1 MMNDIIFQLSVRSIR
16 LNLLRS
22 ILAAI
27 GIVIGVV
34 AIASMGMMGANMT
47 MSVTQQLSAMANVL
61 VVKADTGGGGGSG
74 FFGGGPAASS
84 VTTTTRRSSSS
95 TVSTI
100 DYITKSELDDLQHA
114 AGKYGTVYPLYQTSD
129 KIVVGD
135 NQGRASIYGLRDTD
149 MASVLTID
157 QGELPKS
164 AGTVAIGPTLASR
177 QGLTLGS
184 RITIGDE
191 TKNESV
197 QKFRVVGILK
207 LKGLSVDLNS
217 DNAIIMTEKSYVG
230 IIGGDE
236 QYDQVN
242 VIVSDIQNV
251 NATKLAI
258 TDQLNSKKN
267 VVTIQDSSRML
278 ESNTSTVGTLTTF
291 VMAIAGISLL
301 VAATSI
307 FNVMMMSVT
316 ERIREIG
323 ILRSIGTQKGEVRR
337 MFLYEAIILGLVGAG
352 IGAVMSVILGWLVVL
367 AMVGTTDYF
376 FTYQSLIYVPVSMAI
391 GIAICIVSGVY
402 PAWRAANLDPIE
414 ALRSE

>member
-1 MMNDIIFQLSVRSIR
+1 
-16 LNLLRS
+16 
-22 ILAAI
+22 
-27 GIVIGVV
+27 
-34 AIASMGMMGANMT
+34 MMGANMT

-61 VVKADTGGGGGSG
+61 VVKADTGGGGGGG
-74 FFGGGPAASS
+74 FLGGGQGESS
-84 VTTTTRRSSSS
+84 SSSTRRSSSS
-95 TVSTI
+95 SSVSTI
-100 DYITKSELDDLQHA
+100 DYITKSELDDIQRS
-114 AGKYGTVYPLYQTSD
+114 AGKYGTVYPIYQTSD

-135 NQGRASIYGLRDTD
+135 NQGRATIYGLRDED
-149 MASVLTID
+149 MATALTVD
-157 QGELPKS
+157 LGQLPRT
-164 AGTVAIGPTLASR
+164 AGDIVVGPTFADR
-177 QGLTLGS
+177 QGVTLGT
-184 RITIGDE
+184 RITIGDD

-207 LKGLSVDLNS
+207 QKGMSMDLNTDS
-217 DNAIIMTEKSYVG
+217 AIIMTEKSYVG
-230 IIGGDE
+230 IVGGDE

-242 VIVSDIQNV
+242 VIVSDIQNI
-251 NATKLAI
+251 NTTKTAI
-258 TDQLNSKKN
+258 TDLLNRKKN
-267 VVTIQDSSRML
+267 VVAIQDSSRML
-278 ESNTSTVGTLTTF
+278 ESITSTVGTLTTF

-323 ILRSIGTQKGEVRR
+323 ILRSIGTQKGEIRR

-391 GIAICIVSGVY
+391 GIAICIFSGVY

-414 ALRSE
+414 ALRAD

>member
-1 MMNDIIFQLSVRSIR
+1 MMKDIIFQLSVRSIR
-16 LNLLRS
+16 LNFLRS
-22 ILAAI
+22 VLAAI

-34 AIASMGMMGANMT
+34 AISSMGMMGANMT
-47 MSVTQQLSAMANVL
+47 MSVTEQLSAMANVL
-61 VVKADTGGGGGSG
+61 VVRADTGGGGGG
-74 FFGGGPAASS
+74 FFGGAPGEPSS
-84 VTTTTRRSSSS
+84 SRSSSS
-95 TVSTI
+95 SVSTK
-100 DYITKSELDDLQHA
+100 DYLTKSEFDDLQRA
-114 AGKYGTVYPLYQTSD
+114 AGKYGTVYPIYQTSD
-129 KIVVGD
+129 KIKVGD
-135 NQGRASIYGLRDTD
+135 NEGRASIYGMRDDD
-149 MASVLTID
+149 MATVLTVD
-157 QGELPKS
+157 EGALPKS
-164 AGTVAIGPTLASR
+164 AGAVVIGPTIADR
-177 QGLTLGS
+177 QGLTIGS

-207 LKGLSVDLNS
+207 QKGMSMDLNS
-217 DNAIIMTEKSYVG
+217 DNAIIMPEKSYVG
-230 IIGGDE
+230 LFGGDE

-242 VIVSDIQNV
+242 VILNDIKDV
-251 NATKLAI
+251 NTTKTAI
-258 TDQLNSKKN
+258 TDLLNRKKN

-278 ESNTSTVGTLTTF
+278 ESITSTVGTLTTF

-323 ILRSIGTQKGEVRR
+323 ILRSIGTQKSEVRR
-337 MFLYEAIILGLVGAG
+337 MFLYEAVILGLVGAG

-376 FTYQSLIYVPVSMAI
+376 FTYQSLIYVPISMAI
-391 GIAICIVSGVY
+391 GIAICIFSGVY

-414 ALRSE
+414 ALRAE

>member
-1 MMNDIIFQLSVRSIR
+1 MKNDIILQLSVRSIR
-16 LNLLRS
+16 LNFLRS
-22 ILAAI
+22 VLAAI

-34 AIASMGMMGANMT
+34 AISSMGMMGANMT

-61 VVKADTGGGGGSG
+61 VVKADTGGGGG
-74 FFGGGPAASS
+74 FFGGGGQGESS
-84 VTTTTRRSSSS
+84 SSSRSSSS
-95 TVSTI
+95 SVSTI
-100 DYITKSELDDLQHA
+100 DYITKSELDDLQRV
-114 AGKYGTVYPLYQTSD
+114 AGKYGIVYPLYQTSD
-129 KIVVGD
+129 KITVGD
-135 NQGRASIYGLRDTD
+135 NEGRATIYGLRDED
-149 MASVLTID
+149 MATALTVD
-157 QGELPKS
+157 EGQLPRT
-164 AGTVAIGPTLASR
+164 AGDVVVGPSFADR
-177 QGLTLGS
+177 QGVTLGT

-197 QKFRVVGILK
+197 QKFRIIGILK
-207 LKGLSVDLNS
+207 QKGMSMDINT
-217 DNAIIMTEKSYVG
+217 DNAIVMTEKAYVG
-230 IIGGDE
+230 IVGGDE

-242 VIVSDIQNV
+242 VIVSDIKNI
-251 NATKLAI
+251 NATKTAI
-258 TDQLNSKKN
+258 TDQLNRKKN

-278 ESNTSTVGTLTTF
+278 ESITSTVGTLTTF

-323 ILRSIGTQKGEVRR
+323 ILRSIGTQKSEIRR

-376 FTYQSLIYVPVSMAI
+376 FTYQSLIYVPVSMII
-391 GIAICIVSGVY
+391 GIAICIFSGVY

-414 ALRSE
+414 ALRAD

>member
-1 MMNDIIFQLSVRSIR
+1 MVKDIIFQLSVRSIR
-16 LNLLRS
+16 LNFLRS
-22 ILAAI
+22 VLAAI

-34 AIASMGMMGANMT
+34 AISSMGMMGANMT

-61 VVKADTGGGGGSG
+61 VVKADTGGGGGG
-74 FFGGGPAASS
+74 FFGGAPGEPSS
-84 VTTTTRRSSSS
+84 GRSSSS
-95 TVSTI
+95 SVSTK
-100 DYITKSELDDLQHA
+100 DYLTKSELDDLQRA
-114 AGKYGTVYPLYQTSD
+114 AGKYGTVYPIYQTSD
-129 KIVVGD
+129 KIKVGD
-135 NQGRASIYGLRDTD
+135 NEGRASIYGMRDDD
-149 MASVLTID
+149 MARVLTVD
-157 QGELPKS
+157 EGALPKS
-164 AGTVAIGPTLASR
+164 AGSVVIGPTIADR
-177 QGLTLGS
+177 QGLTIGS

-191 TKNESV
+191 TKNETV

-207 LKGLSVDLNS
+207 QKGMSMDLNS
-217 DNAIIMTEKSYVG
+217 DNAIIMPEKSYVG
-230 IIGGDE
+230 LFGGDE

-242 VIVSDIQNV
+242 VILNDIKDV
-251 NATKLAI
+251 NTTKTAI
-258 TDQLNSKKN
+258 TDLLNRKKN

-278 ESNTSTVGTLTTF
+278 ESITSTVGTLTTF

-323 ILRSIGTQKGEVRR
+323 ILRSIGTQKSEVRR
-337 MFLYEAIILGLVGAG
+337 MFLYEAVILGLVGAG

-376 FTYQSLIYVPVSMAI
+376 FTYQSLIYVPISMAI
-391 GIAICIVSGVY
+391 GIAICIFSGVY

-414 ALRSE
+414 ALRAE

>member
-1 MMNDIIFQLSVRSIR
+1 MIKDIILQLSVRSIR
-16 LNLLRS
+16 LNFLRS
-22 ILAAI
+22 VLAAI

-34 AIASMGMMGANMT
+34 AISSMGMMGANMT

-61 VVKADTGGGGGSG
+61 VVKADTGGGGGG
-74 FFGGGPAASS
+74 FFGGAPGEPSS
-84 VTTTTRRSSSS
+84 GRSSSS
-95 TVSTI
+95 SVSTK
-100 DYITKSELDDLQHA
+100 DYLTKSELDDLQRA
-114 AGKYGTVYPLYQTSD
+114 AGKYGTVYLIYQTSD
-129 KIVVGD
+129 KIKVGD
-135 NQGRASIYGLRDTD
+135 NEGRASIYGMRDDD
-149 MASVLTID
+149 MATVLTVD
-157 QGELPKS
+157 EGALPKS
-164 AGTVAIGPTLASR
+164 AGSVAIGPTIADR
-177 QGLTLGS
+177 QGLTIGS

-197 QKFRVVGILK
+197 QKFRVVGILRQ
-207 LKGLSVDLNS
+207 KGMSMDLNS
-217 DNAIIMTEKSYVG
+217 DNAIILPEKSYVG
-230 IIGGDE
+230 LFGGDE

-242 VIVSDIQNV
+242 VILNDIKDV
-251 NATKLAI
+251 NTTKTAI
-258 TDQLNSKKN
+258 TDLLNRKKN

-278 ESNTSTVGTLTTF
+278 ESITSTVGTLTTF

-323 ILRSIGTQKGEVRR
+323 ILRSIGTQKSEVRR
-337 MFLYEAIILGLVGAG
+337 MFLYEAVILGLVGAG

-376 FTYQSLIYVPVSMAI
+376 FTYQSLIYVPISMAI
-391 GIAICIVSGVY
+391 GIAICIFSGVY

-414 ALRSE
+414 ALRAE

>member
-1 MMNDIIFQLSVRSIR
+1 MKKDIIFQLSVRSIR
-16 LNLLRS
+16 LNFLRS
-22 ILAAI
+22 VLAAI

-34 AIASMGMMGANMT
+34 AISSMGMMGANMT

-61 VVKADTGGGGGSG
+61 VVKADTGGGGGG
-74 FFGGGPAASS
+74 FFGGAPGEPSS
-84 VTTTTRRSSSS
+84 GRSSSS
-95 TVSTI
+95 SVSTK
-100 DYITKSELDDLQHA
+100 DYLTKSELDDLQRA
-114 AGKYGTVYPLYQTSD
+114 AGKYGTVYPIYQTSD
-129 KIVVGD
+129 KIKVGE
-135 NQGRASIYGLRDTD
+135 NEGRASIYGMRDDD
-149 MASVLTID
+149 MAAVLTVD
-157 QGELPKS
+157 EGALPKS
-164 AGTVAIGPTLASR
+164 AGSVVIGPTIADR
-177 QGLTLGS
+177 QGLTIGS

-197 QKFRVVGILK
+197 QKFRVVGILRQ
-207 LKGLSVDLNS
+207 KGMSMDLNS
-217 DNAIIMTEKSYVG
+217 DNAIIMPEKSYVG
-230 IIGGDE
+230 LFGGDE

-242 VIVSDIQNV
+242 VILNDIKDV
-251 NATKLAI
+251 NTTKTAI
-258 TDQLNSKKN
+258 TDLLNRKKN

-278 ESNTSTVGTLTTF
+278 ESITSTVGTLTTF

-323 ILRSIGTQKGEVRR
+323 ILRSIGTQKSEVRR
-337 MFLYEAIILGLVGAG
+337 MFLYEAVILGLVGAG

-376 FTYQSLIYVPVSMAI
+376 FTYQSLIYVPISMAI
-391 GIAICIVSGVY
+391 GIAICIFSGVY

-414 ALRSE
+414 ALRAE